1 MTLHK
6 KNHITRTLLA
16 VSMLAMSGGA
26 LAAQV
31 PPGTQ
36 LAEKQEL
43 VRNNGSEPASL
54 DPHKV
59 ESDVEF
65 NIISDLFEGLVN
77 VSPAG
82 AIQPRLAERW
92 ENKDNLLW
100 TFHLRPGLTWSDGT
114 AITAQDI
121 VWSWQRL
128 VSPATASPYASYPG
142 NMHIANAR
150 EIALGQKGPETL
162 GVKALN
168 DTTLQVTLTQPNA
181 AFLAMLAHPSLV
193 PIDKVLV
200 EQYADKWT
208 RPEHIVTSGPY
219 KLSQWVVNERLVAER
234 NAKYWDNAHTVINK
248 VTYLPISSEAADVNR
263 YKAGEIDIVYTVPIN
278 QFAQLQ
284 KTMGDQ
290 LDVSPQLATYYY
302 EFNTTRPP
310 FNDARVRRALNMA
323 LDKDIIAEKVLGQG
337 QRPAWLIGQPDIGGV
352 TLHNPDY
359 ASWPREKRIAE
370 AKKLLAQA
378 GYDESHPLVF
388 TLLYNTSESHQRIAI
403 AASSMWKKNLGVE
416 AKLQN
421 QEWKTMLDTMH
432 THNFDA
438 VRYAWIADYDDA
450 ATFLN
455 TFRTG
460 DSENTSQ
467 YSNPAYD
474 EALRNAAK
482 ASDVATR
489 GKYYQQAEDL
499 LAQDVPAI
507 PVYHYVRTHLVKP
520 WVGGF
525 TPDKLGYYYTKD
537 MYIKKHPSAS
547 GDGR

>member
-1 MTLHK
+1 MK
-6 KNHITRTLLA
+6 IQKYNHITRVLVA
-16 VSMLAMSGGA
+16 VGLFSMVIPA

-31 PPGTQ
+31 PPGTA

-43 VRNNGSEPASL
+43 VRNNGSEPSSL

-59 ESDVEF
+59 ESDAEN
-65 NIISDLFEGLVN
+65 NIISDLFEGLVS
-77 VSPAG
+77 VSPTG
-82 AIQPRLAERW
+82 EIEPRLAEKW
-92 ENKDNLLW
+92 ENKDNTVW
-100 TFHLRPGLTWSDGT
+100 TFHLRPGVTWSDGT

-128 VSPATASPYASYPG
+128 VSPLTASPYASYPG
-142 NMHIANAR
+142 NMHIVNGA
-150 EIALGQKGPETL
+150 EIAQGQKAPETL
-162 GVKALN
+162 GVKAI
-168 DTTLQVTLTQPNA
+168 DDVTLEVTLTQPNA

-193 PIDKVLV
+193 PLDKVLISR
-200 EQYADKWT
+200 YGDKWT
-208 RPEHIVTSGPY
+208 KPEHIVTSGPY
-219 KLSQWVVNERLVAER
+219 KLSQWVVNERIVAER
-234 NAKYWDNAHTVINK
+234 NPRYWDNAHTVINK
-248 VTYLPISSEAADVNR
+248 VTYLPISSETADVNR

-278 QFAQLQ
+278 QFAQLK

-310 FNDARVRRALNMA
+310 FNDPRVRRALNMA

-337 QRPAWLIGQPDIGGV
+337 QRPAWLISQPDIGGV
-352 TLHNPDY
+352 KLHNPEY
-359 ASWPREKRIAE
+359 ASWPRDKRIAE
-370 AKKLLAQA
+370 AKKLLSEA
-378 GYDESHPLVF
+378 GYNETHPLVF
-388 TLLYNTSESHQRIAI
+388 NLLYNTSESHQRIAI

-421 QEWKTMLDTMH
+421 QEWKTMLDAMH

-455 TFRTG
+455 NFRTG

-482 ASDVATR
+482 ASDTTAR
-489 GKYYQQAEDL
+489 GKFYQQAEDL
-499 LAQDVPAI
+499 LGQDVPAI

-537 MYIKKHPSAS
+537 MYIKKH
-547 GDGR
+547 

>member
-1 MTLHK
+1 MKLQK
-6 KNHITRTLLA
+6 YNDITQALLMVGLLA
-16 VSMLAMSGGA
+16 AVAPT

-31 PPGTQ
+31 PAGTA

-43 VRNNGSEPASL
+43 VRNNGSEPSSL

-65 NIISDLFEGLVN
+65 NIISDLFEGLLS
-77 VSPAG
+77 VSPEG
-82 AIQPRLAERW
+82 EIQPRLAAKW
-92 ENKDNLLW
+92 ENKDNTVW
-100 TFHLRPGLTWSDGT
+100 TFHLRPGVTWSDGT

-142 NMHIANAR
+142 NMHIVNAQD
-150 EIALGQKGPETL
+150 IAQGKKKPDTL
-162 GVKALN
+162 GVKAI
-168 DTTLQVTLTQPNA
+168 DDATLEVTLSQPNA
-181 AFLAMLAHPSLV
+181 AFLPMLAHPSLV
-193 PIDKVLV
+193 PVDKVLV
-200 EQYADKWT
+200 NRFGEKWT
-208 RPEHIVTSGPY
+208 KPEHMVTSGAY
-219 KLSQWVVNERLVAER
+219 KLSQWVVNERIVAER
-234 NAKYWDNAHTVINK
+234 NPRYWDNADTVINK

-278 QFAQLQ
+278 QFTQLK

-302 EFNTTRPP
+302 EFNTTKPP
-310 FNDARVRRALNMA
+310 FNDPRVRLALNMA

-337 QRPAWLIGQPDIGGV
+337 QRPAWLISQPDIGGV
-352 TLHNPDY
+352 KLHNPDY
-359 ASWPREKRIAE
+359 ASWPRDKRIAE
-370 AKKLLAQA
+370 AKKLLSEA
-378 GYDESHPLVF
+378 GYNDSHPLVF
-388 TLLYNTSESHQRIAI
+388 NLLYNTSESHQRVAI

-455 TFRTG
+455 NFRTG

-482 ASDVATR
+482 APDVATR
-489 GKYYQQAEDL
+489 GKFYQLAEDL
-499 LAQDVPAI
+499 LGKDVPAV

-525 TPDKLGYYYTKD
+525 TPDKLGYYFTRD
-537 MYIKKHPSAS
+537 MYIKKH
-547 GDGR
+547 

>member
-1 MTLHK
+1 MK
-6 KNHITRTLLA
+6 SQKYNHITRVLLA
-16 VSMLAMSGGA
+16 VGLFSITLPA

-31 PPGTQ
+31 PPGTV

-43 VRNNGSEPASL
+43 VRNNGSEPSSL

-59 ESDVEF
+59 ESDVEN
-65 NIISDLFEGLVN
+65 NIISDLFEGLVS

-82 AIQPRLAERW
+82 DIQPRLAEKW
-92 ENKDNLLW
+92 ENKDNTVW
-100 TFHLRPGLTWSDGT
+100 TFHLRPGATWSDGT

-128 VSPATASPYASYPG
+128 VSPLTASPYASYPG
-142 NMHIANAR
+142 NMHIVNGA
-150 EIALGQKGPETL
+150 EIARGQKAPETL
-162 GVKALN
+162 GVRAV
-168 DTTLQVTLTQPNA
+168 DDATFEVTLTQPNA

-193 PIDKVLV
+193 PLDKVLISR
-200 EQYADKWT
+200 YGDKWT
-208 RPEHIVTSGPY
+208 KPEHMVTSGPY
-219 KLSQWVVNERLVAER
+219 KLSQWVVNERIVAER
-234 NAKYWDNAHTVINK
+234 NPRYWDNAHTVINK
-248 VTYLPISSEAADVNR
+248 VTYLQISSEAADINR

-278 QFAQLQ
+278 QFAQLK
-284 KTMGDQ
+284 KTLGEQ
-290 LDVSPQLATYYY
+290 LNVSPQLATYYY
-302 EFNTTRPP
+302 QFNTTRPP
-310 FNDARVRRALNMA
+310 FNDPRVRRALNMA
-323 LDKDIIAEKVLGQG
+323 LDKEIIAEKVLGQG
-337 QRPAWLIGQPDIGGV
+337 QRPAWLVSQPDLGGV
-352 TLHNPDY
+352 KLHNPEY
-359 ASWPREKRIAE
+359 ASWSRDKRIAE
-370 AKKLLAQA
+370 AKKLLSEA
-378 GYDESHPLVF
+378 GYNETHPLVF
-388 TLLYNTSESHQRIAI
+388 NLLYNTSESHQRIAI

-421 QEWKTMLDTMH
+421 QAWKTMLDTMH

-460 DSENTSQ
+460 DSENTTQ

-482 ASDVATR
+482 ASDTAAR
-489 GKYYQQAEDL
+489 GQFYQQAEDL
-499 LAQDVPAI
+499 LGQDVPAI

-537 MYIKKHPSAS
+537 MYIKKH
-547 GDGR
+547 

>member
-1 MTLHK
+1 MKTQK
-6 KNHITRTLLA
+6 YNHITSVLVA
-16 VSMLAMSGGA
+16 VGLFSMVIPA

-31 PPGTQ
+31 PPGTA

-43 VRNNGSEPASL
+43 VRNNGSEPSSL

-59 ESDVEF
+59 ESDVEN
-65 NIISDLFEGLVN
+65 NIISDLFEGLVS

-82 AIQPRLAERW
+82 EIEPRLAEKW
-92 ENKDNLLW
+92 ENKDNTVW
-100 TFHLRPGLTWSDGT
+100 TFHLRPGVTWSDGT

-128 VSPATASPYASYPG
+128 VSPLTASPYASYPG
-142 NMHIANAR
+142 NMHVINGA
-150 EIALGQKGPETL
+150 EIAQGKKAPETL
-162 GVKALN
+162 GVKAV
-168 DTTLQVTLTQPNA
+168 DDATLEVTLTQPNA

-193 PIDKVLV
+193 PLDKVLISR
-200 EQYADKWT
+200 YGDKWT
-208 RPEHIVTSGPY
+208 KPEHIVTSGPY
-219 KLSQWVVNERLVAER
+219 KLSQWVVNERIVAER
-234 NAKYWDNAHTVINK
+234 NPRYWDNAHTVINK
-248 VTYLPISSEAADVNR
+248 VTYLPISSETADVNR
-263 YKAGEIDIVYTVPIN
+263 YKAGEMDIVYTVPIN
-278 QFAQLQ
+278 QFAQLK

-310 FNDARVRRALNMA
+310 FNDPRVRRALNMA

-337 QRPAWLIGQPDIGGV
+337 QRPAWLISQPDIGGV
-352 TLHNPDY
+352 KLHNPEY
-359 ASWPREKRIAE
+359 ASWPRDKRIAE
-370 AKKLLAQA
+370 AKKLLSEA
-378 GYDESHPLVF
+378 GYNETHPLVF
-388 TLLYNTSESHQRIAI
+388 NLLYNTSESHQRIAI

-421 QEWKTMLDTMH
+421 QEWKTMLDAMH

-455 TFRTG
+455 NFRTG

-482 ASDVATR
+482 ASDTTAR
-489 GKYYQQAEDL
+489 GKFYQQAEDL
-499 LAQDVPAI
+499 LGQDVPAI

-537 MYIKKHPSAS
+537 MYIKKH
-547 GDGR
+547 

>member
-1 MTLHK
+1 MKTQK
-6 KNHITRTLLA
+6 YNHITRVLVA
-16 VSMLAMSGGA
+16 VGLFSMVIPA

-31 PPGTQ
+31 PPGTA

-43 VRNNGSEPASL
+43 VRNNGSEPSSL

-59 ESDVEF
+59 ESDVEN
-65 NIISDLFEGLVN
+65 NIISDLFEGLVS
-77 VSPAG
+77 VSPTG
-82 AIQPRLAERW
+82 EIEPRLAAKW
-92 ENKDNLLW
+92 ENKDNTVW
-100 TFHLRPGLTWSDGT
+100 TFHLRPGVTWSDGT
-114 AITAQDI
+114 AIAAQDI

-128 VSPATASPYASYPG
+128 VSPLTASPYASYPG
-142 NMHIANAR
+142 NMHIVNGA
-150 EIALGQKGPETL
+150 EIAQGKKAPETL
-162 GVKALN
+162 GVKAV
-168 DTTLQVTLTQPNA
+168 DDATLEVTLTQPNA

-193 PIDKVLV
+193 PLDKVLISR
-200 EQYADKWT
+200 YGDKWT
-208 RPEHIVTSGPY
+208 KPEHIVTSGPY
-219 KLSQWVVNERLVAER
+219 KLSQWVVNERIVAER
-234 NAKYWDNAHTVINK
+234 NPRYWDNAHTVINK
-248 VTYLPISSEAADVNR
+248 VTYLPISSETADVNR

-278 QFAQLQ
+278 QFAQLK

-310 FNDARVRRALNMA
+310 FNDPRVRRALNMA

-337 QRPAWLIGQPDIGGV
+337 QRPAWLISQPDIGGV
-352 TLHNPDY
+352 NLHNPEY

-370 AKKLLAQA
+370 AKKLLSEA
-378 GYDESHPLVF
+378 GYNETHPLVF
-388 TLLYNTSESHQRIAI
+388 NLLYNTSESHQRIAI

-421 QEWKTMLDTMH
+421 QEWKTMLDAMH

-455 TFRTG
+455 NFRTG

-482 ASDVATR
+482 ASDTTAR
-489 GKYYQQAEDL
+489 GKFYQQAEDL
-499 LAQDVPAI
+499 LGQDVPAI

-537 MYIKKHPSAS
+537 MYIKKH
-547 GDGR
+547 

>member
-1 MTLHK
+1 MK
-6 KNHITRTLLA
+6 SQKYNHITQAVLALGLLCTTA
-16 VSMLAMSGGA
+16 TVF
-26 LAAQV
+26 AAQV
-31 PPGTQ
+31 PPGTV

-65 NIISDLFEGLVN
+65 NIISDLFEGLVS

-82 AIQPRLAERW
+82 EIQPRLAEKW
-92 ENKDNLLW
+92 ENKENTVW
-100 TFHLRPGLTWSDGT
+100 TFHLRPGITWSDGT

-128 VSPATASPYASYPG
+128 VSPLTASPYSSYPG
-142 NMHIANAR
+142 NMHIVNAK
-150 EIALGQKGPETL
+150 EIAEGKKAPETL
-162 GVKALN
+162 GVKAV
-168 DTTLQVTLTQPNA
+168 DDATLEVTLTQPNA

-200 EQYADKWT
+200 NRFGEQWT
-208 RPEHIVTSGPY
+208 KPEHIVTSGPY
-219 KLSQWVVNERLVAER
+219 KLSAWVVNERIVAER
-234 NAKYWDNAHTVINK
+234 NPRYWDNEHTVINK
-248 VTYLPISSEAADVNR
+248 VTWLPIHSEAADVNR

-278 QFAQLQ
+278 QFAQLK
-284 KTMGDQ
+284 KTMGEQ
-290 LDVSPQLATYYY
+290 LNVSPQLATYYY

-310 FNDARVRRALNMA
+310 FNDPRVRLALNMA

-337 QRPAWLIGQPDIGGV
+337 QRPAWLISQPDIGGV
-352 TLHNPDY
+352 KLQNPEY

-370 AKKLLAQA
+370 AKKLLSEA
-378 GYDESHPLVF
+378 GYSDSHPLVF
-388 TLLYNTSESHQRIAI
+388 NLLYNTSESHQRVAI

-455 TFRTG
+455 NFRTG

-474 EALRNAAK
+474 EALKNAAK
-482 ASDVATR
+482 ASDGVTR

-499 LAQDVPAI
+499 LAKDVPAV

-525 TPDKLGYYYTKD
+525 TPDKLGYYFTKD
-537 MYIKKHPSAS
+537 MYIKKH
-547 GDGR
+547 

>member
-1 MTLHK
+1 MKTQK
-6 KNHITRTLLA
+6 YNHITRVLVA
-16 VSMLAMSGGA
+16 VGLFSMVIPA

-31 PPGTQ
+31 PPGTA

-43 VRNNGSEPASL
+43 VRNNGSEPSSL

-59 ESDVEF
+59 ESDVEN
-65 NIISDLFEGLVN
+65 NIISDLFEGLVS

-82 AIQPRLAERW
+82 EIEPRLAEKW
-92 ENKDNLLW
+92 ENKDNTVW
-100 TFHLRPGLTWSDGT
+100 TFHLRPGVTWSDGT

-128 VSPATASPYASYPG
+128 VSPLTASPYASYPG
-142 NMHIANAR
+142 NMHIVNGA
-150 EIALGQKGPETL
+150 EIAQGQKAPETL
-162 GVKALN
+162 GVKAV
-168 DTTLQVTLTQPNA
+168 DDATLEVTLTQPNA

-193 PIDKVLV
+193 PLDKVLISR
-200 EQYADKWT
+200 YGDKWT
-208 RPEHIVTSGPY
+208 KPEHIVTSGPY
-219 KLSQWVVNERLVAER
+219 KLSQWVVNERIVAER
-234 NAKYWDNAHTVINK
+234 NPRYWDNAHTVINK
-248 VTYLPISSEAADVNR
+248 VTYLPISSETADVNR

-278 QFAQLQ
+278 QFAQLK

-310 FNDARVRRALNMA
+310 FNDPRVRRALNMA

-337 QRPAWLIGQPDIGGV
+337 QRPAWLISQPDIGGV
-352 TLHNPDY
+352 KLHNPEY

-370 AKKLLAQA
+370 AKKLLSEA
-378 GYDESHPLVF
+378 GYNETHPLVF
-388 TLLYNTSESHQRIAI
+388 NLLYNTSESHQRIAI

-421 QEWKTMLDTMH
+421 QEWKTMLDAMH

-455 TFRTG
+455 NFRTG

-482 ASDVATR
+482 ASDTTAR
-489 GKYYQQAEDL
+489 GKFYQQAEDL
-499 LAQDVPAI
+499 LGQDVPAI

-525 TPDKLGYYYTKD
+525 TSDKLGYYYTKD
-537 MYIKKHPSAS
+537 MYIKKH
-547 GDGR
+547 

>member
-1 MTLHK
+1 MK
-6 KNHITRTLLA
+6 PQTRTRFTLSLLTA
-16 VSMLAMSGGA
+16 GILCASTATW
-26 LAAQV
+26 AANV
-31 PPGTQ
+31 PAGTQ
-36 LAEKQEL
+36 LADKQEL

-65 NIISDLFEGLVN
+65 NIISDLFDGLVS
-77 VSPAG
+77 VSPSG
-82 AIQPRLAERW
+82 EIQPRLAEKW
-92 ENKDNLLW
+92 ENKDNTVW
-100 TFHLRPGLTWSDGT
+100 TFHLRPGITWSDGT
-114 AITAQDI
+114 PITAEDI

-128 VSPATASPYASYPG
+128 VDPKTASPYASYPG
-142 NMHIANAR
+142 SMRIVNGSDIAEGKKA
-150 EIALGQKGPETL
+150 PESL
-162 GVKALN
+162 GVKAIN
-168 DTTLQVTLTQPNA
+168 DTTLEVTLTQPNA

-200 EQYADKWT
+200 GRFGDKWT
-208 RPEHIVTSGPY
+208 KPEHFVSSGAY
-219 KLSQWVVNERLVAER
+219 KLSQWVVNERIVAVR
-234 NAKYWDNAHTVINK
+234 NPKYWDNEHTVINK

-278 QFAQLQ
+278 QFAQLK
-284 KTMGDQ
+284 KTLGSE

-302 EFNTTRPP
+302 QFNTTRPP
-310 FNDARVRRALNMA
+310 FNDARVRKALNLA
-323 LDKDIIAEKVLGQG
+323 LDKDIIAGKVLGQG
-337 QRPAWLIGQPDIGGV
+337 QRPAWLISQPDIGGV
-352 TLHNPDY
+352 KLQNPDY
-359 ASWPREKRIAE
+359 ASWPMDKRIAE
-370 AKKLLAQA
+370 AKKLLAEA
-378 GYDESHPLVF
+378 GFNDSHPLSF
-388 TLLYNTSESHQRIAI
+388 NLLYNTSESHQRIAI

-460 DSENTSQ
+460 DSQNTTQ
-467 YSNPAYD
+467 YSNPDYD
-474 EALRNAAK
+474 RALVNAAK
-482 ASDVATR
+482 SKTAQER
-489 GKYYQQAEDL
+489 GKFYQQAEDL
-499 LAQDVPAI
+499 LGRDVPAI

-537 MYIKKHPSAS
+537 MYIKKH
-547 GDGR
+547 

>member
-1 MTLHK
+1 MK
-6 KNHITRTLLA
+6 SQKYNHITQAVLALGLLCTTA
-16 VSMLAMSGGA
+16 TVF
-26 LAAQV
+26 AAQV
-31 PPGTQ
+31 PPGTV

-65 NIISDLFEGLVN
+65 NIISDLFEGLVS

-82 AIQPRLAERW
+82 EIQPRLAEKW
-92 ENKDNLLW
+92 ENKENTVW
-100 TFHLRPGLTWSDGT
+100 TFHLRPGITWSDGT

-128 VSPATASPYASYPG
+128 VSPLTASPYSSYPG
-142 NMHIANAR
+142 NMHIVNAK
-150 EIALGQKGPETL
+150 EIAEGKKAPETL
-162 GVKALN
+162 GVKAV
-168 DTTLQVTLTQPNA
+168 DDATLEVTLTQPNA

-200 EQYADKWT
+200 NRFGEQWT
-208 RPEHIVTSGPY
+208 KPEHIVTSGPY
-219 KLSQWVVNERLVAER
+219 KLSAWVVNERIVAER
-234 NAKYWDNAHTVINK
+234 NPRYWDNEHTVINK
-248 VTYLPISSEAADVNR
+248 VTWLPIHSEAADVNR

-278 QFAQLQ
+278 QFAQLK

-290 LDVSPQLATYYY
+290 LNVSPQLATYYY

-310 FNDARVRRALNMA
+310 FNDPRVRLALNMA

-337 QRPAWLIGQPDIGGV
+337 QRPAWLISQPDIGGV
-352 TLHNPDY
+352 KLQNPEY

-370 AKKLLAQA
+370 AKKLLSEA
-378 GYDESHPLVF
+378 GYSDSHPLVF
-388 TLLYNTSESHQRIAI
+388 NLLYNTSESHRRVAI

-455 TFRTG
+455 NFRTG

-474 EALRNAAK
+474 EALKNAAK
-482 ASDVATR
+482 ASDGVTR

-499 LAQDVPAI
+499 LAKDVPAV

-525 TPDKLGYYYTKD
+525 TPDKLGYYFTKD
-537 MYIKKHPSAS
+537 MYIKKH
-547 GDGR
+547 

>member
-1 MTLHK
+1 MKSQKYNL
-6 KNHITRTLLA
+6 ITQAVLALGLLCTTA
-16 VSMLAMSGGA
+16 TVF
-26 LAAQV
+26 AAQV
-31 PPGTQ
+31 PPGTV

-65 NIISDLFEGLVN
+65 NIISDLFEGLVS

-82 AIQPRLAERW
+82 EIQPRLAEKW
-92 ENKDNLLW
+92 ENKENTVW
-100 TFHLRPGLTWSDGT
+100 TFHLRPGITWSDGT

-128 VSPATASPYASYPG
+128 VSPLTASPYSSYPG
-142 NMHIANAR
+142 NMHIVNAK
-150 EIALGQKGPETL
+150 EIAEGKKAPETL
-162 GVKALN
+162 GVKAV
-168 DTTLQVTLTQPNA
+168 DDATLEVTLTQPNA

-200 EQYADKWT
+200 NRFGEQWT
-208 RPEHIVTSGPY
+208 KPEHIVTSGPY
-219 KLSQWVVNERLVAER
+219 KLSAWVVNERIVAER
-234 NAKYWDNAHTVINK
+234 NPRYWDNQHTVINK
-248 VTYLPISSEAADVNR
+248 VTWLPIHSEAADVNR

-278 QFAQLQ
+278 QFAQLK

-290 LDVSPQLATYYY
+290 LNVSPQLATYYY

-310 FNDARVRRALNMA
+310 FNDPRVRLALNMA

-337 QRPAWLIGQPDIGGV
+337 QRPAWLISQPDIGGV
-352 TLHNPDY
+352 KLQNPEY

-370 AKKLLAQA
+370 AKKLLSEA
-378 GYDESHPLVF
+378 GYSDSHPLVF
-388 TLLYNTSESHQRIAI
+388 NLLYNTSESHQRVAI

-455 TFRTG
+455 NFRTG

-474 EALRNAAK
+474 EALKNAAK
-482 ASDVATR
+482 ASDGVTR

-499 LAQDVPAI
+499 LAKDVPAV

-525 TPDKLGYYYTKD
+525 TPDKLGYYFTKD
-537 MYIKKHPSAS
+537 MYIKKH
-547 GDGR
+547 

>member
-1 MTLHK
+1 MK
-6 KNHITRTLLA
+6 PQTRTHFTLSLLTA
-16 VSMLAMSGGA
+16 GILCASTATW
-26 LAAQV
+26 AANV
-31 PPGTQ
+31 PAGTQ

-65 NIISDLFEGLVN
+65 NIISDLFDGLVS
-77 VSPAG
+77 VSPTG
-82 AIQPRLAERW
+82 EIQPRLAEKW
-92 ENKDNLLW
+92 ENKDNTVW
-100 TFHLRPGLTWSDGT
+100 TFHLRPGITWSDGT
-114 AITAQDI
+114 PITAEDI

-128 VSPATASPYASYPG
+128 VDPKTVSPYASYPG
-142 NMHIANAR
+142 SMRIVNGTDIAEGKKA
-150 EIALGQKGPETL
+150 PESL
-162 GVKALN
+162 GVKAIN
-168 DTTLQVTLTQPNA
+168 DATLEVTLTQPNA

-200 EQYADKWT
+200 GRFGEKWT
-208 RPEHIVTSGPY
+208 KPEHFVSSGAY
-219 KLSQWVVNERLVAER
+219 TLSQWVVNERIVAVR
-234 NAKYWDNAHTVINK
+234 NPHYWDNAHTVINK

-278 QFAQLQ
+278 QFAQLK
-284 KTMGDQ
+284 KTLGSE

-302 EFNTTRPP
+302 QFNTTRPP
-310 FNDARVRRALNMA
+310 FNDARVRRALNLA
-323 LDKDIIAEKVLGQG
+323 LDKDIIAGKVLGQG
-337 QRPAWLIGQPDIGGV
+337 QRPAWLISQPDIGGV
-352 TLHNPDY
+352 KLQNPDY
-359 ASWPREKRIAE
+359 ASWPMDKRIAE
-370 AKKLLAQA
+370 AKKLLAEA
-378 GYDESHPLVF
+378 GFNDSHPLSF
-388 TLLYNTSESHQRIAI
+388 NLLYNTSESHQRIAI

-460 DSENTSQ
+460 DSQNTTQ
-467 YSNPAYD
+467 YSNPDYD
-474 EALRNAAK
+474 RALVNAAK
-482 ASDVATR
+482 SKTAQER
-489 GKYYQQAEDL
+489 GKFYQQAEDL
-499 LAQDVPAI
+499 LGRDVPAI

-537 MYIKKHPSAS
+537 MYIKKHS
-547 GDGR
+547 G

>member
-1 MTLHK
+1 MK
-6 KNHITRTLLA
+6 PKTRTHFTLSLLTA
-16 VSMLAMSGGA
+16 GILCASTATW
-26 LAAQV
+26 AANV
-31 PPGTQ
+31 PAGTQ
-36 LAEKQEL
+36 LADKQEL

-65 NIISDLFEGLVN
+65 NIISDLFDGLVS

-82 AIQPRLAERW
+82 EIQPRLAEKW
-92 ENKDNLLW
+92 ENKDNTVW
-100 TFHLRPGLTWSDGT
+100 TFHLRPGITWSDGT
-114 AITAQDI
+114 PITAEDI

-128 VSPATASPYASYPG
+128 VDPKTASPYASYPG
-142 NMHIANAR
+142 SMRIVNGADIAEGKKA
-150 EIALGQKGPETL
+150 PESL
-162 GVKALN
+162 GVKAIN
-168 DTTLQVTLTQPNA
+168 DTTLEVTLTQPNA

-200 EQYADKWT
+200 GRFGDKWT
-208 RPEHIVTSGPY
+208 KPEHFVSSGAY
-219 KLSQWVVNERLVAER
+219 KLSQWVVNERIVAVR
-234 NAKYWDNAHTVINK
+234 NPKYWDNEHTVINK

-278 QFAQLQ
+278 QFAQLK
-284 KTMGDQ
+284 KTLGSE

-302 EFNTTRPP
+302 QFNTTRPP
-310 FNDARVRRALNMA
+310 FNDARVRKALNLA
-323 LDKDIIAEKVLGQG
+323 LDKDIIAGKVLGQG
-337 QRPAWLIGQPDIGGV
+337 QRPAWLISQTDIGGV
-352 TLHNPDY
+352 KLQNPDY
-359 ASWPREKRIAE
+359 ASWPMDKRIAE
-370 AKKLLAQA
+370 AKKLLAEA
-378 GYDESHPLVF
+378 GFNDSHPLSF
-388 TLLYNTSESHQRIAI
+388 NLLYNTSESHQRIAI

-460 DSENTSQ
+460 DSQNTTQ
-467 YSNPAYD
+467 YSNPDYD
-474 EALRNAAK
+474 RALANAAK
-482 ASDVATR
+482 SKTAEER
-489 GKYYQQAEDL
+489 GKFYQQAEDL
-499 LAQDVPAI
+499 LGRDVPAI

-537 MYIKKHPSAS
+537 MYIKKH
-547 GDGR
+547 

>member
-1 MTLHK
+1 MK
-6 KNHITRTLLA
+6 PQTRTNFTLSLLTA
-16 VSMLAMSGGA
+16 AILCASTAGWAANVPAGTTLAD
-26 LAAQV
+26 
-31 PPGTQ
+31 
-36 LAEKQEL
+36 KQEL
-43 VRNNGSEPASL
+43 VRNNGSEPSSL

-65 NIISDLFEGLVN
+65 NIISDLFEGLVS
-77 VSPAG
+77 VSPQG
-82 AIQPRLAERW
+82 DIQPRLAEKW
-92 ENKDNLLW
+92 ENKDNTVW
-100 TFHLRPGLTWSDGT
+100 TFHLRPGIAWSDGT
-114 AITAQDI
+114 AITAEDI

-128 VSPATASPYASYPG
+128 VDPKTASPYASYPG
-142 NMHIANAR
+142 NMHIVNGAD
-150 EIALGQKGPETL
+150 IAQGKKAPDTL
-162 GVKALN
+162 GVKAVN
-168 DTTLQVTLTQPNA
+168 DTTLEVTLTQPNA

-193 PIDKVLV
+193 PVDKVLIGRFG
-200 EQYADKWT
+200 DKWT
-208 RPEHIVTSGPY
+208 KPEHFVSSGAY
-219 KLSQWVVNERLVAER
+219 KLSQWVVNERIVAER
-234 NAKYWDNAHTVINK
+234 NPRYWDNEHTVINK
-248 VTYLPISSEAADVNR
+248 VTYLPVTSEASDVNR

-278 QFAQLQ
+278 QFAQLK
-284 KTMGDQ
+284 KTLGSE

-310 FNDARVRRALNMA
+310 FNDVRVRKALNMA

-337 QRPAWLIGQPDIGGV
+337 QRPAWLISQPDIGGV
-352 TLHNPDY
+352 KLQNPDY
-359 ASWPREKRIAE
+359 ASWPMDKRIAE
-370 AKKLLAQA
+370 AKKLLAEA
-378 GYDESHPLVF
+378 GFNGDHPLSF
-388 TLLYNTSESHQRIAI
+388 NLLYNTSESHQRIAI

-455 TFRTG
+455 NFRTG

-467 YSNPAYD
+467 YSNPDYD
-474 EALRNAAK
+474 KALVDAAK
-482 ASDVATR
+482 AKTPEER
-489 GKYYQQAEDL
+489 GKFYQQAEDL
-499 LAQDVPAI
+499 LGRDVPAI

-537 MYIKKHPSAS
+537 MYIKKH
-547 GDGR
+547 

>member
-1 MTLHK
+1 MK
-6 KNHITRTLLA
+6 SQKYNHITRVLLTIGLF
-16 VSMLAMSGGA
+16 SMAIPT

-31 PPGTQ
+31 PPGTV

-43 VRNNGSEPASL
+43 VRNNGSEPSSL

-59 ESDVEF
+59 ESDVEN
-65 NIISDLFEGLVN
+65 NIISDLFEGLVS
-77 VSPAG
+77 VSPTG
-82 AIQPRLAERW
+82 EIEPRLAEKW
-92 ENKDNLLW
+92 ENKDNTVW
-100 TFHLRPGLTWSDGT
+100 TFHLRPGVTWSDGT

-128 VSPATASPYASYPG
+128 VSPLTASPYASYPG
-142 NMHIANAR
+142 NMHIVNGA
-150 EIALGQKGPETL
+150 EIAQGKKAPETL
-162 GVKALN
+162 GVKAL
-168 DTTLQVTLTQPNA
+168 DDATLVVTLTQPNA

-193 PIDKVLV
+193 PLDKVLISR
-200 EQYADKWT
+200 YGDKWT
-208 RPEHIVTSGPY
+208 KPEHMVTSGPY
-219 KLSQWVVNERLVAER
+219 KLSQWVVNERIVAER
-234 NAKYWDNAHTVINK
+234 NPRYWDNAHTVINK
-248 VTYLPISSEAADVNR
+248 VTYLPISSETADVNR

-278 QFAQLQ
+278 QFAQLK

-310 FNDARVRRALNMA
+310 FNDSRVRRALNMA

-337 QRPAWLIGQPDIGGV
+337 QRPAWLISQPDIGGV
-352 TLHNPDY
+352 ELHNPEY
-359 ASWPREKRIAE
+359 ANWPRDKRIAE
-370 AKKLLAQA
+370 AKKLLSEA
-378 GYDESHPLVF
+378 GYNESHPLVF
-388 TLLYNTSESHQRIAI
+388 NLLYNTSESHQRIAI

-455 TFRTG
+455 NFRTG

-482 ASDVATR
+482 ASDTIAR
-489 GKYYQQAEDL
+489 GKFYQQAEDL
-499 LAQDVPAI
+499 LGQDVPAI

-525 TPDKLGYYYTKD
+525 TPDKLGYYYSKD
-537 MYIKKHPSAS
+537 MYIKKH
-547 GDGR
+547 